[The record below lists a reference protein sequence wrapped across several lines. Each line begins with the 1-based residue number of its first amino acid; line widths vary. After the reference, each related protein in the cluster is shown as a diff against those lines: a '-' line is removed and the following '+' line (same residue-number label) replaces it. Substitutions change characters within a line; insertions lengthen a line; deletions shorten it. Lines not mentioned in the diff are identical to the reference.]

1 MGARPIEIILQAL
14 KLLLPALIPSWRFFD
29 IIAPSPRIEFAL
41 LETAQ
46 ETPVHWQ
53 EFRPRP
59 DHLPLSSMIKRMLWN
74 PRWNESLFLV
84 SCAER
89 LMAHPTTH
97 SRTEIQNR
105 IESDLKELGIDAAAS
120 PYLQFRLVFLDRM
133 NGEIHRHVTY
143 TPEAHRYSGNSTL

>member
-1 MGARPIEIILQAL
+1 MLQTL

-29 IIAPSPRIEFAL
+29 VITPSPRIEFAL

-46 ETPVHWQ
+46 AEPGHWQ

-59 DHLPLSSMIKRMLWN
+59 QHLSFGSMLKRLFWN

-89 LMAHPTTH
+89 LMAEPTEH
-97 SRTEIQNR
+97 SSREIAKR
-105 IESDLKELGIDAAAS
+105 IRAELDTGA
-120 PYLQFRLVFLDRM
+120 YMQFRLVFLSRTETQVEKHIAYISSVYPRSE
-133 NGEIHRHVTY
+133 GTG
-143 TPEAHRYSGNSTL
+143 S